1 MTING
6 AKQHLRTTLP
16 LSMLGLL
23 LTLLLWPAPLQAQN
37 SGNCPINPFL
47 GGRQLHTEGAPGDRV
62 YVVCVDLTYPYLRF
76 QTVMANDVLNVN
88 ARPDQRETVT
98 SMAERDPYDEHWPI
112 VAINADYFGSGHGAE
127 GLTVVNGFRVD
138 GPGAPSYDNDNNE
151 VRRASLAISRLNGID
166 IGHKSAADVTNE
178 TIQLSRLFNAAGGG
192 PMLVTN
198 GAAIPN
204 PCSVPG
210 ENVTSYN
217 CSDTQQTAVGVS
229 EDGETF
235 IIVVAESRTGEEMGN
250 ILVRYGAHTGMKFDG
265 GGSSQL
271 WFEDD
276 LIYHDPSEGSEGR
289 RVADAILI
297 FRESIPRHDA
307 FVLSQNEHP
316 VVAPG
321 EEVSLSFT
329 VRNVGFLTWD
339 ERLPYALQ
347 HTSGERFGLDDW
359 QPIPATIAP
368 NSDLQWNLT
377 FTAPTEPGA
386 YITRWQMAY
395 RDNADSVEAVGPE
408 IGYIVTVLPEGSSPD
423 LAEMI
428 RQIIEQAQAELGEE
442 LNNFLEDIQQQIQ
455 TIIDREINNF
465 LENLLR
471 DLTDCL
477 NGVALI
483 GLGLGAVL
491 YVSKK
496 GQAGE

>member
-1 MTING
+1 MTANG

-16 LSMLGLL
+16 LSLLGLL
-23 LTLLLWPAPLQAQN
+23 LTLLMWPAPLQAQN
-37 SGNCPINPFL
+37 SGNCHINPFL
-47 GGRQLHTEGAPGDRV
+47 GGRQLYTEGAPGDRV

-112 VAINADYFGSGHGAE
+112 VGFNADYFGSGHGAE

-151 VRRASLAISRLNGID
+151 VNRVSLTISRLNDVEIS
-166 IGHKSAADVTNE
+166 HKVTGDVTNE
-178 TIQLSRLFNAAGGG
+178 IIQLSRFYNSIGGG
-192 PMLVTN
+192 PTLIRDGNV
-198 GAAIPN
+198 IPA
-204 PCSVPG
+204 PCAVES
-210 ENVTSYN
+210 ENVKTSD
-217 CSDTQQTAVGVS
+217 CRDTGQTAIGVS
-229 EDGETF
+229 EDGETL
-235 IIVVAESRTGEEMGN
+235 IVVVAESKTGEEMGQ
-250 ILVRYGAHTGMKFDG
+250 ILRRYGAYDGMKLDG

-276 LIYHDPSEGSEGR
+276 LIYHDPNEGPQGR

-297 FRESIPRHDA
+297 FRESISRHDA
-307 FVLSQNEHP
+307 FILSQGEHP

-347 HTSGERFGLDDW
+347 HTNGERFGLDDW

-395 RDNADSVEAVGPE
+395 RDNADNVEAVGPE

-428 RQIIEQAQAELGEE
+428 SQIIEQAQAELGEE

-455 TIIDREINNF
+455 AIIDREINNF
-465 LENLLR
+465 LDSLLR

-491 YVSKK
+491 YVRKR